1 MEITWYG
8 FSCFRLYERGTASV
22 VIDPY
27 DHMSVGGSALN
38 LRGEIV
44 TISSD
49 DPGHNYVVAVKG
61 RKRVITGPGEYE
73 IGGVFITGVNIE
85 GRKPASGEGRNT
97 QYVFDYN
104 GVTVAHLGNL
114 LRVPSQTRIEALG
127 EVNIAL
133 VPVGGGNGLNA
144 AKAVEVISLLQPGMV
159 IPMNFSAPTT
169 KSELAS
175 VTKFLK
181 EMGIGSVEP
190 QPSLKVTRSAIPDQ
204 TRVVVLT
211 HEKSS

>member
-8 FSCFRLYERGTASV
+8 YSCFRLFERGTASV

-27 DHMSVGGSALN
+27 DHKSVGGSPLN

-44 TISSD
+44 TVSSD
-49 DPGHNYVVAVKG
+49 NPEHNNVAVVKG

-85 GRKPASGEGRNT
+85 GHKPSSGEGRKT

-114 LRVPSQTRIEALG
+114 RRVPSQMRIEALG

-133 VPVGGGNGLNA
+133 VPVGGGNGMNA

-159 IPMNFSAPTT
+159 IPMNYSTPTT
-169 KSELAS
+169 KSDLEP

-181 EMGIGSVEP
+181 EMGIGNVEP

-204 TRVVVLT
+204 TRVVILT